1 MLSQE
6 KSLQEFRRLGWKIS
20 GTLDNALELYKAPSD
35 SRLRAKIRVIKE
47 EGITYRAIGIV
58 YLEEDRQIL
67 IDGCRISGPIAKTFR
82 DLERRIVGKFEPY
95 FSGRTDDEH
104 TKEIY
109 NRYKK

>member
-6 KSLQEFRRLGWKIS
+6 KSLQEFRRLGWTIN
-20 GTLDNALELYKAPSD
+20 GTLDTVLELYKAPSD
-35 SRLRAKIRVIKE
+35 SRLRAKIRVIKA
-47 EGITYRAIGIV
+47 EGITYRAIGGV
-58 YLEEDRQIL
+58 YIKGRRTL